1 MGTTRRSFL
10 KTTVGA
16 GSLIAASGFSVPAR
30 AAEFQYKL
38 GHPYPEN
45 LPVHTRSLA
54 AAEKILKE
62 TNGRVDI
69 KVYGNSALGGD
80 TQMIS
85 QVRSGALQFYSGAGV
100 IVSSLV
106 PVAAISGVGFAFTDY
121 KSIWTALDGDLG
133 AHIRGAFSKAG
144 LHAFENCWDT
154 GFRQVSSSTRPVR
167 TPADLNGFKIRVPV
181 SRAYTSLFS
190 ALGASPASIN
200 LAEVYSAL
208 QTRIVDGQENS
219 LAVFAGAKF
228 FEVQKYLSLTN
239 HLWDGSWLLA
249 NAGAWKALPLDLQ
262 KIVTRNF
269 NEAALLQ
276 RAESATFN
284 HDWRT
289 KLKAQALE
297 FNEINPEE
305 FRSALRKAGYYKD
318 WAERYGAEA
327 WSLLEKYA
335 GKLA

>member
-1 MGTTRRSFL
+1 MDTTRRSFL
-10 KTTVGA
+10 KTAIGT
-16 GSLIAASGFSVPAR
+16 GSLVAAGGFALPAR

-45 LPVHTRSLA
+45 LPVHTHALA

-106 PVAAISGVGFAFTDY
+106 PVAAISGVGFAFNNY
-121 KSIWTALDGDLG
+121 KSIWTALDGNLG
-133 AHIRGAFSKAG
+133 AHIRGAFGKAG
-144 LHAFENCWDT
+144 LFAFDKCWDT
-154 GFRQVSSSTRPVR
+154 GFRQVSSGTKPVK

-208 QTRIVDGQENS
+208 QTKIVDGQENS

-249 NAGAWKALPLDLQ
+249 NGAAWKALPPELQ
-262 KIVTRNF
+262 TIVAKNF
-269 NEAALLQ
+269 NEAAVAQ
-276 RAESATFN
+276 RIESEKFN
-284 HDWRT
+284 LDWRT
-289 KLKAQALE
+289 RLKAQSVE
-297 FNEINPEE
+297 FNDVNPDE
-305 FRSALRKAGYYKD
+305 FKAALRKAGYYKD
-318 WAERYGAEA
+318 WAERYGPEA

>member
-1 MGTTRRSFL
+1 
-10 KTTVGA
+10 
-16 GSLIAASGFSVPAR
+16 
-30 AAEFQYKL
+30 
-38 GHPYPEN
+38 
-45 LPVHTRSLA
+45 VHTHALA

-106 PVAAISGVGFAFTDY
+106 PVAAISGVGFAFNNY
-121 KSIWTALDGDLG
+121 KSIWTALDGNLG
-133 AHIRGAFSKAG
+133 AHIRGAFGKAG
-144 LHAFENCWDT
+144 LFAFDKCWDT
-154 GFRQVSSSTRPVR
+154 GFRQVSSGTKPVK

-208 QTRIVDGQENS
+208 QTKIVDGQENS

-249 NAGAWKALPLDLQ
+249 NGAAWKALPPELQ
-262 KIVTRNF
+262 TIVAKNF
-269 NEAALLQ
+269 NEADGGTAYRVRKIQSGLAHQ
-276 RAESATFN
+276 
-284 HDWRT
+284 
-289 KLKAQALE
+289 AQST
-297 FNEINPEE
+297 I
-305 FRSALRKAGYYKD
+305 S
-318 WAERYGAEA
+318 
-327 WSLLEKYA
+327 
-335 GKLA
+335 